1 MIWIK
6 QCWNT
11 DLEGDLPE
19 LLLIWHQHQCKSY
32 DNTLVNVP
40 IQTASACSG
49 MWVFGSLDDWKNHN
63 KKLFLWPATEVTID
77 AMQNYESKALNQMGC
92 LTKPKSSCYRGDRKI
107 CSSERNQYLN
117 IGTDISKY
125 FPQKT
130 ITKSWGCYKPNK
142 CCIFPEKPMCIE
154 CVLKLHAT
162 LSHAEQP
169 FSVKRNTDI

>member
-32 DNTLVNVP
+32 DNTLVNIP

-77 AMQNYESKALNQMGC
+77 AMQNYESKALNQMGY

-107 CSSERNQYLN
+107 CISERNQYLN
-117 IGTDISKY
+117 TCNWYLKIFFHRRLSPKAGDAINLISAV
-125 FPQKT
+125 F
-130 ITKSWGCYKPNK
+130 
-142 CCIFPEKPMCIE
+142 F
-154 CVLKLHAT
+154 LKNLCA
-162 LSHAEQP
+162 LN
-169 FSVKRNTDI
+169 VY